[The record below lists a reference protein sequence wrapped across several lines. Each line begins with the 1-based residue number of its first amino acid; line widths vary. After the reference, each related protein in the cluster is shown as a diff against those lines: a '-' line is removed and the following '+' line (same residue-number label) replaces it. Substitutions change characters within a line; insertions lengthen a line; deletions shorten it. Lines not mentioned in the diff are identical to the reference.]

1 MSTPPFAA
9 PAGAAAPAVAVR
21 KVRAAFVAQAA
32 LVGSALALYALVLVQ
47 AGWYH
52 QDLDA
57 YLAAGRAVWHGQPL
71 YAPFLHHPF
80 PDPPLRPAYIYPP
93 VFALLVAPLGLL
105 SDAAANIV
113 WLAVG
118 QVALVAAL
126 VITLRWLRPSAWALT
141 AILCA
146 TATFYPLWV
155 DAVQG
160 QANLLVVLLVTA
172 GIAGIVQGKAKFGAA
187 LGVAAALKLTPLL
200 LVAWLLL
207 DRRFREAGFMLGALI
222 GVTAAAALLRFD
234 DTLIFF
240 RQVVPALAHGT
251 GIYANQSLPGVIAR
265 VATNNPYT
273 HPWTVVPWA
282 YLVAPTLILT
292 FVGLWV
298 VRTRRQPAMLRA
310 AAFLPLLPLA
320 SSVTWPHHLVLLL
333 PVIWF
338 GFIAIAGRGWPLPST
353 IAMGLLLL
361 LFSVV
366 ARWPVGP
373 AFNQPG
379 FRAAQT
385 ADPAVFVVANALFFG
400 TLSLFLLAP
409 WLLRSR

>member
-9 PAGAAAPAVAVR
+9 QAGTAAPAVR

-47 AGWYH
+47 GGWYH

-57 YLAAGRAVWHGQPL
+57 YLAAARAIWHGQPL

-80 PDPPLRPAYIYPP
+80 PDPALRPAYIYPP

-105 SDAAANIV
+105 SDAAANIL

-118 QVALVAAL
+118 QAALIAAL
-126 VITLRWLRPSAWALT
+126 VITLRWLRPPAWAVT

-160 QANLLVVLLVTA
+160 QANLLVLLLVTA
-172 GIAGIVQGKAKFGAA
+172 GIAGIARGNARFGAA

-200 LVAWLLL
+200 LLAWLLL
-207 DRRFREAGFMLGALI
+207 DRRFRELAWMLGAFI
-222 GVTAAAALLRFD
+222 GVTAAAALVRFD
-234 DTLIFF
+234 DTRIFF
-240 RQVVPALAHGT
+240 GQVVPALAHGT
-251 GIYANQSLPGVIAR
+251 AIYANQSLQGVIAR
-265 VATNNPYT
+265 VATSNPYT
-273 HPWTVVPWA
+273 PPWTVVSWA
-282 YLVAPTLILT
+282 YLVAPILILA
-292 FVGLWV
+292 FMGLWV
-298 VRTRRQPAMLRA
+298 VRTRRQPAMVRA
-310 AAFLPLLPLA
+310 AAFLPLIPLA

-338 GFIAIAGRGWPLPST
+338 GLIAIAGRGWPLPST
-353 IAMGLLLL
+353 IAIGLLLL

-385 ADPAVFVVANALFFG
+385 ADPAVFLVANALCLG
-400 TLSLFLLAP
+400 TLTLFLLAP